1 MLIVQLLFSILSILL
16 LARIIEPIWGSKEFL
31 KFLGIVNLGSG
42 VTALAVLYICFVI
55 NSFKDRAG
63 KVL

>member
-1 MLIVQLLFSILSILL
+1 MQVVFSAVGILM

-42 VTALAVLYICFVI
+42 LAALAVLYVCFVI
-55 NSFKDRAG
+55 NSFKEGAG

>member
-1 MLIVQLLFSILSILL
+1 MGILL

-42 VTALAVLYICFVI
+42 LAALSVLYVCFVI
-55 NSFKDRAG
+55 NSFKERAG

>member
-1 MLIVQLLFSILSILL
+1 MGILM

-42 VTALAVLYICFVI
+42 LAALAVLYVCFVI
-55 NSFKDRAG
+55 NSFKEGAG